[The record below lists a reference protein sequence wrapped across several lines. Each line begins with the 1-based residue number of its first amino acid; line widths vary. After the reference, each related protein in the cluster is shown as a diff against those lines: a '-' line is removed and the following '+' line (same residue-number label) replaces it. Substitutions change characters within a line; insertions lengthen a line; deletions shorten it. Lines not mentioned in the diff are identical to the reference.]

1 MIDPYLRPRTILDQF
16 SHLYPDAWKQV
27 DEFRA
32 RRKELGD
39 WPDWCFLPLAGTY
52 AIVSKGKTLQSPNQ
66 AHHIGILGALASWR
80 VTQGIYRF
88 APTTFDALW
97 KTPVTGDIPT
107 EVLYHLPEWC
117 VYIPTPDQTWQG
129 STLNGFFAHLEHDM
143 NDRRTEL
150 RLVLDVTG
158 AAGHELIVMPIHLG
172 KGGVAEGVEAM
183 LKEAARQFPVRMQ
196 TPEGVLERLSS
207 DISPLVSLVLYLCS
221 QAAEIK
227 EVGAGKRLPSRP
239 KPQKTK
245 KGMRIFAPDHPS
257 RWEVGYRLGAA
268 LRQAMSEHE
277 PSEPTGTHSSPR
289 PHIRR
294 AHWHSF
300 WVGKRDQPDARSVT
314 LKWLPPIPINV
325 QGVDDLT
332 TTVRD
337 VGEKDGESE
346 D

>member
-1 MIDPYLRPRTILDQF
+1 VTELYLRPGNILQSF
-16 SHLYPDAWKQV
+16 TRFYPDAWKQV

-32 RRKELGD
+32 RRKELGG
-39 WPDWCFLPLAGTY
+39 WADWCFLPLAATH
-52 AIVSKGKTLQSPNQ
+52 AIVSNGKAIQSSTQ
-66 AHHIGILGALASWR
+66 ARNIGILGALAAWR
-80 VTQGIYRF
+80 VTKGIYRF
-88 APTTFDALW
+88 DPTTFDALW

-107 EVLYHLPEWC
+107 EVLFHLPEWC

-129 STLNGFFAHLEHDM
+129 ATLNGFFSHLESDM

-158 AAGHELIVMPIHLG
+158 PAGDDLISVPIHLG
-172 KGGVAEGVEAM
+172 RGGVAGGVEAM
-183 LKEAARQFPVRMQ
+183 LKEAARHFPARVQ
-196 TPEGVLERLSS
+196 SPDGLLEQLSS

-227 EVGAGKRLPSRP
+227 ESGAGKRVPTRP

-245 KGMRIFAPDHPS
+245 KGMRIFAPDQPS

-268 LRQAMSEHE
+268 LRQALSEHE
-277 PSEPTGTHSSPR
+277 PSEPTGIHASPR

-300 WVGKRDQPDARSVT
+300 WVGKKDQPDTRSVT
-314 LKWLPPIPINV
+314 LKWLPPIPVNV
-325 QGVDDLT
+325 TGVEDLT
-332 TTVRD
+332 TTVRA
-337 VGEKDGESE
+337 VGDSRT
-346 D
+346 